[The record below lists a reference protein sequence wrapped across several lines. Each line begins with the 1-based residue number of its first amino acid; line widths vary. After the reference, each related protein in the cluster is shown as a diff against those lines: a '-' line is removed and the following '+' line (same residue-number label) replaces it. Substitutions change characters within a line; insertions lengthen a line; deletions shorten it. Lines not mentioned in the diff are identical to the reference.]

1 MSRRDSGKRPSKAP
15 AKRPTVGAR
24 AFNRRAR
31 TAERRPAHSRAG
43 RSREPRWSI
52 PAFPRLAL
60 PRLPTA
66 AWVCALVA
74 LLNAACWSFITPP
87 FQVPDEQDHFAYVQ
101 QLAET
106 GHLPSQ
112 SPPSQS
118 SSSLLYSPAETAALA
133 DLRYFQVRREPANQP
148 ISSVAQQ
155 RKLEHDLALPLPRR
169 GSGYAG
175 VASTEPP
182 LYYALQTIP
191 YALGSGGTILDQLQL
206 MRLLSALIAGL
217 TALFVFLFVCE
228 ALPGVPWAWT
238 VGGLGVAVDPTLGFI
253 SGGVNPDTML
263 FAVSAALFW
272 CLARGFRRG
281 LTRRLAV
288 ATGVV
293 IAIGLLTKLNFAG
306 LVPGAVLA
314 LLLLTRRAARTEGAG
329 AYRSLALALVIG
341 ASPGVLYALVNLLSG
356 RPALGFASGV
366 IDFLTSGRLLSELG
380 YIWQFFLPRLPGM
393 KSWFPGVFTTRQ
405 VWFDGLVGLYGWL
418 DTQFPGWVYDIALI
432 PAGIIALLCIRALVD
447 ARAELRKRIA
457 EPIVYA
463 AIAIGVMA
471 LVGASSY
478 VAQQQGHGPYNKPR
492 YLLPMLA
499 LFGAVLALAA
509 RRAGRRW
516 GPVVGTLIVVLLIG
530 HDLFSQLQTIARY
543 YG

>member
-1 MSRRDSGKRPSKAP
+1 MSRRDTRNRPAKAA
-15 AKRPTVGAR
+15 AKRPTVGTR
-24 AFNRRAR
+24 AFNRKAQ
-31 TAERRPAHSRAG
+31 AAVRRPARRYAAHRHS
-43 RSREPRWSI
+43 SWSI
-52 PAFPRLAL
+52 STFPRLPA
-60 PRLPTA
+60 A

-74 LLNAACWSFITPP
+74 LLNAACWSIITPP

-101 QLAET
+101 QLAQT

-118 SSSLLYSPAETAALA
+118 SSGLPYSPAETIALQG
-133 DLRYFQVRREPANQP
+133 LRYFEVRREPANQP

-155 RKLEHDLALPLPRR
+155 RKLERDLDLPLSRR

-175 VASTEPP
+175 VASPEPP

-206 MRLLSALIAGL
+206 MRLLSAIMAGL
-217 TALFVFLFVCE
+217 TALFVFLFVRE
-228 ALPGVPWAWT
+228 VLPGVPWAWT

-253 SGGVNPDTML
+253 SGGVNPDALL

-281 LTRRLAV
+281 STQGLAV
-288 ATGVV
+288 ATGAV
-293 IAIGLLTKLNFAG
+293 IAVGLLTKLNFAG

-314 LLLLTRRAARTEGAG
+314 LVLLARRAARAEGAT
-329 AYRSLALALVIG
+329 AYRSLALALTIG

-356 RPALGFASGV
+356 HATLGFASGV
-366 IDFLTSGRLLSELG
+366 IDFLTNGRRSLSELG

-393 KSWFPGVFTTRQ
+393 KSWFPGILTTRQ

-418 DTQFPGWVYDIALI
+418 DTQFPGWVYDVALI
-432 PAGIIALLCIRALVD
+432 PGGVIALMCVHALVD
-447 ARAELRKRIA
+447 ARVTLRKRIA

-463 AIAIGVMA
+463 IIGVGVLA

-478 VAQQQGHGPYNKPR
+478 VAQQQNHGPYNEPR

-499 LFGAVLALAA
+499 LYGVVLALAA
-509 RRAGRRW
+509 RGAGHRW

-530 HDLFSQLQTIARY
+530 HDIFSQLQTIARY